1 MSTITLRAS
10 KGSPLT
16 NTEVDTNFSNL
27 NNDKY
32 ESGNNVSVGT
42 LTASGN
48 VTFENL
54 EAWQSSKV
62 DVISPSGLHRA
73 TAPLDLTCIF
83 EGV

>member
-48 VTFENL
+48 CLLYTSDAADE
-54 EAWQSSKV
+54 
-62 DVISPSGLHRA
+62 
-73 TAPLDLTCIF
+73 
-83 EGV
+83 